1 MQNNTPLRMIPIS
14 IIILAIVF
22 VLIAIRKI
30 GTIKLQIWQ
39 VMLFGAIAVLITGQI
54 TPVDAL
60 KSINLDV
67 ILFLFGMFIIGQALE
82 DSGYLSHLS
91 YNFFKHAKS
100 MDIIII
106 FILFGF
112 GFLSAFLMNDTL
124 AIIGTPVVLLFAK
137 KQNANVKLL
146 LLTLAFAV
154 TIGSVMSP
162 IGNPQNL
169 LIAIN
174 GNITNPFITFLK
186 YLLVPTILNLFL
198 AYVILRLLYRKEF
211 KTSIFHHRQEPIKD
225 DKLAFFSKL
234 SLILIIML
242 IIVKI
247 IIVMLGIP
255 LDFRL
260 TYIALIGM
268 LPIIIGSVKRARIV
282 KQIDW
287 FTLIFFAA
295 MFVLMQSVWNC
306 GFFQTVIQNTNVDVL
321 SIPFILFISIVLS
334 QFISN
339 VPLVALYLPL
349 LLQIGAKTPEMIALA
364 AGSTIAGNLF
374 ILGAASNVIIIQN
387 AEKKAGETLTFLEFA
402 KIGIPLTIVNT
413 LVYWFFLIL

>member
-1 MQNNTPLRMIPIS
+1 MIPIS

-39 VMLFGAIAVLITGQI
+39 IMLFGALAVLVTLQI
-54 TPVDAL
+54 TPLDAL
-60 KSINLDV
+60 KAINVDV
-67 ILFLFGMFIIGQALE
+67 ILFLFGMFVIGQALE
-82 DSGYLSHLS
+82 ESGYLSRLT
-91 YNFFKHAKS
+91 YRFIKHTKS
-100 MDIIII
+100 MDTA
-106 FILFGF
+106 ILFMLLGF
-112 GFLSAFLMNDTL
+112 GFLAAFLMNDTI

-137 KQNANVKLL
+137 QQNANTKLL
-146 LLTLAFAV
+146 LLTLAFSV

-174 GNITNPFITFLK
+174 GNLSSPFLTFLR
-186 YLLVPTILNLFL
+186 YLFLPTVLNLFV
-198 AYVILRLLYRKEF
+198 AYMLLKLFYKKEF
-211 KTSIFHHRQEPIKD
+211 KNSVVPPPQEPIKD
-225 DKLAFFSKL
+225 ERLAFLSKL
-234 SLILIIML
+234 SLLIIFVL

-247 IIVMLGIP
+247 IIVTLRVP
-255 LDFRL
+255 FDFRL
-260 TYIALIGM
+260 TYIALLGM
-268 LPIIIGSVKRARIV
+268 VPIIVGSAKRVRIV

-287 FTLIFFAA
+287 STLIFFAA
-295 MFVLMQSVWNC
+295 MFVLMQSVWNS
-306 GFFQTVIQNTNVDVL
+306 GFFQTIIQNTNVDIL
-321 SIPFILFISIVLS
+321 SMPLIFFISIFLS

-349 LLQIGAKTPEMIALA
+349 LIQAGAHTTHMVALA

-387 AEKKAGETLTFLEFA
+387 AEKKTGATLTFLDFA

-413 LVYWFFLIL
+413 LIYWFFFMI